1 MITTRTLLGVSKE
14 ELEKSHP
21 LQQEEGEE
29 AEEKS

>member
-1 MITTRTLLGVSKE
+1 MITTRTLLAVTKE

-21 LQQEEGEE
+21 LQQEGEE